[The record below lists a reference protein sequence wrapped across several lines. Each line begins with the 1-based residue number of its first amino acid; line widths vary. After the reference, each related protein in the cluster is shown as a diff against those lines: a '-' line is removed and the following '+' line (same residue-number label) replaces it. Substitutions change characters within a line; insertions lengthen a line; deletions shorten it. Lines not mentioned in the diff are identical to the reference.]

1 MTARSSTSLAASLA
15 SRVKAERRRYR
26 KRLERGQREFSEKAV
41 HDLRVETRRLLA
53 LLDVLLALKFP
64 GPLKKIRKD
73 FKKRLDAFD
82 ELRDTHVQLLLLKPL
97 RREFP
102 EASELEALLGRRA
115 RRLTDKLR
123 KEVHAT
129 KHAHLERRLTAVEEE
144 LRESAG
150 KMAGEATRLA
160 VLAAVREAFDRVVAL
175 RRRVR
180 PDRAA
185 TIHRTRVAF
194 KRFRYMCELLCPC
207 LPELEAEDL
216 GRMREYQAMM
226 GNIQD
231 IVALLAGVR
240 RAVAEQEISGRAV
253 GPLRRE
259 LLRRRGELI
268 DIYLAAADRLF
279 DFEPNASATK
289 VRAPV
294 VLSEGVIPPHLTE
307 SPTNQVMSNSG
318 STTIDDGNP

>member
-1 MTARSSTSLAASLA
+1 MAARSSTSLATLLA
-15 SRVKAERRRYR
+15 SRFKAERRRYG

-53 LLDVLLALKFP
+53 LLDVLLALHFP
-64 GPLKKIRKD
+64 GPLRKIRKV

-82 ELRDTHVQLLLLKPL
+82 ALRDTHVQLLLLKPL
-97 RREFP
+97 CQEFP
-102 EASELEALLGRRA
+102 EARELDAVLCERA
-115 RRLTDKLR
+115 QRLTNELR
-123 KEVHAT
+123 TEVHAT
-129 KHAHLERRLTAVEEE
+129 KHAHWERRLRIVEEE
-144 LRESAG
+144 LRDSADE
-150 KMAGEATRLA
+150 MAGEEARLA
-160 VLAAVREAFDRVVAL
+160 ILSAVDEAFDQVVAL
-175 RRRVR
+175 SGRVR
-180 PDRAA
+180 PDRTA

-194 KRFRYMCELLCPC
+194 KRFRYMCELLCPY
-207 LPELEAEDL
+207 LQELKAGDL

-231 IVALLAGVR
+231 IVVLLAGVR
-240 RAVAEQEISGRAV
+240 SAVADKEISGRAV

-259 LLRRRGELI
+259 LLRRRRELI

-294 VLSEGVIPPHLTE
+294 ALSEGVILPYLAN
-307 SPTNQVMSNSG
+307 SPTHQVHV
-318 STTIDDGNP
+318 